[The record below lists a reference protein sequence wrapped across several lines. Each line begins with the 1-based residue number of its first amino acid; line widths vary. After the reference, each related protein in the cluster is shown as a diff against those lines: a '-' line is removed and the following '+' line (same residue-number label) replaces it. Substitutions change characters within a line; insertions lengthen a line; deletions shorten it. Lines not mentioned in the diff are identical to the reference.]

1 MKLFS
6 TLLLIISIVWIVFEI
21 FLIVRDQTQGKAK
34 TGNDRGT
41 RYYNFIAIALGIT
54 VASVLEGNSKFFF
67 PSRWSD
73 TSFWIGLCIMVLGFG
88 LRIWAVIILGAS
100 FRTKVE
106 THTDQQ
112 VVRSGPYR
120 LVRHPSYSGLILMCC
135 GYGIA
140 VQNWLSLAFA
150 VVLPLIALLYR
161 IHIEESVLVL
171 SLGSDYEKYQ
181 SGTKKLVP
189 WLW

>member
-6 TLLLIISIVWIVFEI
+6 DLITAVSIIWIVFEI
-21 FLIVRDQTQGKAK
+21 LLILRDRIQGKGR

-41 RYYNFIAIALGIT
+41 RYYNFIAIVLGIT
-54 VASVLEGNSKFFF
+54 VASIIQGNSKFFF

-73 TSFWIGLCIMVLGFG
+73 TVFWIGLCIMVLGFG
-88 LRIWAVIILGAS
+88 LRIWAVIILGTS
-100 FRTKVE
+100 FRTTVE
-106 THTDQQ
+106 THADQR
-112 VVRSGPYR
+112 VVKSGPYR

-150 VVLPLIALLYR
+150 FVLPLIALLYR
-161 IHIEESVLVL
+161 IHIEESVLVS

-181 SGTKKLVP
+181 SETKKLVP
-189 WLW
+189 WVW